1 MTQKLEMI
9 GSLQQRLSESE
20 KRFDKFVEESSRN
33 ASVTSI
39 NEKLRSDLKKV
50 IGDLEKAHLD
60 IQDRVRRISNVAS
73 LAIQE
78 CSSWYLGSFICT
90 FASLVSLL
98 FSNQLYPNIYSKG
111 SLIQIKTTFAVEP
124 SCKTA
129 QNLAELSNI
138 SPHSGSF
145 SPPPFHLYNYF
156 PS

>member
-73 LAIQE
+73 LAIQ
-78 CSSWYLGSFICT
+78 L
-90 FASLVSLL
+90 LVSRFLHL
-98 FSNQLYPNIYSKG
+98 HLCFTCVPLIFEPALSKY
-111 SLIQIKTTFAVEP
+111 LQ
-124 SCKTA
+124 
-129 QNLAELSNI
+129 QR
-138 SPHSGSF
+138 
-145 SPPPFHLYNYF
+145 
-156 PS
+156 

>member
-124 SCKTA
+124 SC
-129 QNLAELSNI
+129 
-138 SPHSGSF
+138 
-145 SPPPFHLYNYF
+145 
-156 PS
+156 

>member
-98 FSNQLYPNIYSKG
+98 FSNQLNPNIYSKG
-111 SLIQIKTTFAVEP
+111 SLIQIKTTLAVEP
-124 SCKTA
+124 SSKTA

-145 SPPPFHLYNYF
+145 SPPPF
-156 PS
+156 PPV

>member
-98 FSNQLYPNIYSKG
+98 FLNQLNPNIYSKG

-124 SCKTA
+124 SC
-129 QNLAELSNI
+129 
-138 SPHSGSF
+138 
-145 SPPPFHLYNYF
+145 
-156 PS
+156 